1 MPLCLSIDRYTVF
14 DKLILYAKVLGTE
27 IAMKTLCLVPLLLV
41 AVLAQP
47 RHGGHPQP
55 PAEFVA
61 SDLGLKAAG
70 LEGHPCID
78 AAGGLNGCGAA
89 VAIIS
94 GLCACV
100 GGYSGD
106 SGDKADL

>member
-61 SDLGLKAAG
+61 SDLGLEAAG

-89 VAIIS
+89 VAIVS
-94 GLCACV
+94 GFCLCR
-100 GGYSGD
+100 GMD
-106 SGDKADL
+106 SDHNIDKADM